1 MIAEEIVPTVSATR
15 GSPPVPSRLF
25 NLTPPRIVPNPVE
38 EVMAFPGQRANAE
51 SPNAVIR
58 VLDAAVT
65 KVTSFERELAEY
77 PSILRLVSSA
87 QS

>member
-1 MIAEEIVPTVSATR
+1 
-15 GSPPVPSRLF
+15 
-25 NLTPPRIVPNPVE
+25 
-38 EVMAFPGQRANAE
+38 MAFPGQRANAE

-77 PSILRLVSSA
+77 PSTLRLMSSA